1 MPRDSSGVYTLP
13 IAPFVPLTLAK
24 SADMN
29 TALSD
34 IADALT
40 DSQSRAAPTPAQ
52 GDLNMN
58 GHNILNLG
66 EVVGDAVAS
75 GGVYANGVG
84 SQFGFAFEGPNYLW
98 HWGAANYF
106 DWFNPANGTRSWR
119 AAGVDIMNL
128 DASGNLY
135 ATGGLSTGGN
145 AGVVGTVTASG
156 ITSTGNASV
165 AVDLGV
171 SRNAYIT
178 GDLSTH
184 NATVTGTLGVTGNTS
199 LGGTLGVTGNAG
211 VNGSLTVSNAATV
224 NGRLNLP
231 AILGFANNAA
241 AVAGGL
247 VHGDVY
253 FDLTVGALSIVF

>member
-40 DSQSRAAPTPAQ
+40 DSQSRANPTPAQ

-66 EVVGDAVAS
+66 SVVGDLIAT
-75 GGVYANGVG
+75 GGVFAN
-84 SQFGFAFEGPNYLW
+84 SNNPSPFGFAQGGGNYI
-98 HWGAANYF
+98 F
-106 DWFNPANGTRSWR
+106 DWGMSGVYDFYEPSTGTRHWR
-119 AAGVDIMNL
+119 S
-128 DASGNLY
+128 ASADLMTLS
-135 ATGGLSTGGN
+135 ATGSL
-145 AGVVGTVTASG
+145 GVTGTV
-156 ITSTGNASV
+156 SV

-184 NATVTGTLGVTGNTS
+184 NATVTGTLGVSGATS
-199 LGGTLGVTGNAG
+199 LAGTLGVTGNAG
-211 VNGSLTVSNAATV
+211 VSGNLAVSNTATV
-224 NGRLNLP
+224 TGKLNLP
-231 AILGFANNAA
+231 GIRGFANNAA

-247 VHGDVY
+247 GHGDVY